1 MNCSFCNGDM
11 KFIYKIGNYDIVQCK
26 RCYTAKV
33 LNMPSEEELKKF
45 YSGYTFQCDENIK
58 NLLTKDI
65 FKKWFES
72 FKLPKNALMLD
83 IGGGWSGFSYAFEFF
98 KMGKSFY
105 IDLDNKACDFAKNV
119 MGIKN
124 ILNMDIAKL
133 DMNEKYDFIYCRHV
147 IEHLKEPYK
156 LIEKACSLISNK
168 GVFVLHFPN
177 GLSLERFGYKYVIKS
192 KVEKISKS
200 NIIDYFKSY
209 KLLLSKKF
217 CHGLDPINHLWSI
230 TAKSMQNYLNR
241 LGYKYEI
248 KYANLN
254 DKIYSPYFY
263 YQSMNERIRAS
274 FVNLTLTKLYGGAH
288 LIFFIRAEQSRAC
301 LIFEYA
307 CNKKVA

>member
-1 MNCSFCNGDM
+1 MNCCFCNGEM
-11 KFIYKIGNYDIVQCK
+11 KFIYKIGQYDIVQCK

-45 YSGYTFQCDENIK
+45 YSGYTFQCNENIK

-72 FKLPKNALMLD
+72 FKLTKDALMLD
-83 IGGGWSGFSYAFEFF
+83 IGGGGGGFSYAFEFF

-105 IDLDNKACDFAKNV
+105 IDLDNKACDFAKNI

-124 ILNMDIAKL
+124 ILNMDISKI
-133 DMNEKYDFIYCRHV
+133 DMDEKFDFIYCRHV

-156 LIEKACSLISNK
+156 LIEKACSLISNE

-177 GLSLERFGYKYVIKS
+177 GLSLERFGYKDIIKN
-192 KVEKISKS
+192 KVEKIAKS
-200 NIIDYFKSY
+200 NNIGYFKSY

-217 CHGLDPINHLWSI
+217 CHGLDPINHLWAI
-230 TAKSMQNYLNR
+230 TSKGMQNYLNR

-248 KYANLN
+248 KYANLDN
-254 DKIYSPYFY
+254 NIYSPYFY
-263 YQSMNERIRAS
+263 YQSMSERIRAT
-274 FVNLTLTKLYGGAH
+274 FVNLTLTKLYGGVH
-288 LIFFIRAEQSRAC
+288 LIFFIRAEQSM
-301 LIFEYA
+301 LNI
-307 CNKKVA
+307 

>member
-1 MNCSFCNGDM
+1 MNCCFCNGEM

-72 FKLPKNALMLD
+72 FKLPKDALMLD
-83 IGGGWSGFSYAFEFF
+83 IGGGGGGFSYAFEFF

-105 IDLDNKACDFAKNV
+105 IDLDNKACDFAKNI

-156 LIEKACSLISNK
+156 LIQKACSLISN
-168 GVFVLHFPN
+168 
-177 GLSLERFGYKYVIKS
+177 
-192 KVEKISKS
+192 
-200 NIIDYFKSY
+200 YFE
-209 KLLLSKKF
+209 L
-217 CHGLDPINHLWSI
+217 
-230 TAKSMQNYLNR
+230 
-241 LGYKYEI
+241 
-248 KYANLN
+248 
-254 DKIYSPYFY
+254 
-263 YQSMNERIRAS
+263 
-274 FVNLTLTKLYGGAH
+274 
-288 LIFFIRAEQSRAC
+288 
-301 LIFEYA
+301 
-307 CNKKVA
+307 

>member
-1 MNCSFCNGDM
+1 
-11 KFIYKIGNYDIVQCK
+11 
-26 RCYTAKV
+26 
-33 LNMPSEEELKKF
+33 
-45 YSGYTFQCDENIK
+45 
-58 NLLTKDI
+58 
-65 FKKWFES
+65 
-72 FKLPKNALMLD
+72 
-83 IGGGWSGFSYAFEFF
+83 
-98 KMGKSFY
+98 MGKSFY

-200 NIIDYFKSY
+200 NNIDYFKSY

-230 TAKSMQNYLNR
+230 TAKGMQNYLNR

>member
-1 MNCSFCNGDM
+1 MNCCFCNGDM
-11 KFIYKIGNYDIVQCK
+11 KFIYKIGKYDIVQCK

-33 LNMPSEEELKKF
+33 LNMPSEEELKNF

-83 IGGGWSGFSYAFEFF
+83 IGGGGGGFSYAFEFF

-200 NIIDYFKSY
+200 NNIDYFKSY

-230 TAKSMQNYLNR
+230 TAKGMQNYLNR

-288 LIFFIRAEQSRAC
+288 LIFFIRAEHA
-301 LIFEYA
+301 
-307 CNKKVA
+307 

>member
-1 MNCSFCNGDM
+1 MNCCFCNGEM
-11 KFIYKIGNYDIVQCK
+11 KFIYKIGQYDIVQCK

-45 YSGYTFQCDENIK
+45 YSGYTFQCNENIK

-72 FKLPKNALMLD
+72 FKLPKDALMLD
-83 IGGGWSGFSYAFEFF
+83 IGGGGGGFSYAFEFF

-105 IDLDNKACDFAKNV
+105 IDLDNKACDFAKNI

-124 ILNMDIAKL
+124 ILNMDISKI
-133 DMNEKYDFIYCRHV
+133 DMDEKFDFIYCRHV

-156 LIEKACSLISNK
+156 LIEKACSLISNE

-177 GLSLERFGYKYVIKS
+177 GLSLERFGYKDIIKN
-192 KVEKISKS
+192 KVEKIAKS
-200 NIIDYFKSY
+200 NNIGYFKSY

-217 CHGLDPINHLWSI
+217 CHGLDPINHLWAI
-230 TAKSMQNYLNR
+230 TSKGMQNYLNR

-248 KYANLN
+248 KYANLDN
-254 DKIYSPYFY
+254 NIYSPYFY
-263 YQSMNERIRAS
+263 YQSMSERIRAT
-274 FVNLTLTKLYGGAH
+274 FVNLTLTKLYGGVH
-288 LIFFIRAEQSRAC
+288 LIFFIRAEQSRA
-301 LIFEYA
+301 EHA
-307 CNKKVA
+307 